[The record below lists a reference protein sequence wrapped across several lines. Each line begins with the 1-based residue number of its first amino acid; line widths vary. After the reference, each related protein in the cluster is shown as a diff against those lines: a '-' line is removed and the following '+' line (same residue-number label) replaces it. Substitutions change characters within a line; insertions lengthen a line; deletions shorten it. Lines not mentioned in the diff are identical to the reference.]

1 LKHIT
6 SVFKESKMST
16 HARWIAPLFLLLA
29 SVTWGDDS
37 ETVDEVASNEA
48 SAQRIAEL
56 ADKYEFFT
64 DATKANPLQRE
75 PKPILKYTNAIRGD
89 VFGNVFVWT
98 HEGRPEVIG
107 AIFDFRSE
115 DKFDSELH
123 TLARPTIVAVRD
135 EQTFWKPSKPGVT
148 FESLPGAQA
157 PATTATGRLR
167 QMRDFSRDFTVE
179 RIHPEQGKES
189 LRVLPQPIYRY
200 SSPEQEV
207 VDGAIFVFVEGTD
220 PETFLLL
227 EATGGEGSKWRFAL
241 ARMNIVDFSA
251 SYQGKKV
258 WSVAPI
264 EWDTV
269 FDGQEPYAIIRENP
283 RRGLVRKATN

>member
-1 LKHIT
+1 
-6 SVFKESKMST
+6 MST
-16 HARWIAPLFLLLA
+16 HFLWIALLFLLMVSAGRGDESEPA
-29 SVTWGDDS
+29 SEGS
-37 ETVDEVASNEA
+37 ANEA
-48 SAQRIAEL
+48 SAARIAEL

-64 DATKANPLQRE
+64 DAAKSTKLARQ
-75 PKPILKYTNAIRGD
+75 PKPVLKYTNAIRGD

-98 HEGRPEVIG
+98 HLGRPEVIG

-123 TLARPTIVAVRD
+123 TLSRPTIVAARD
-135 EQTFWKPSKPGVT
+135 EQTFWKPSKAGVT
-148 FESLPGAQA
+148 FAVLPGAQP
-157 PATTATGRLR
+157 PATTAAARLK
-167 QMRDFSRDFTVE
+167 QMRDFANDFAVE
-179 RIHPEQGKES
+179 RDHPEQGKES
-189 LRVLPQPIYRY
+189 LRILTQPIYRY
-200 SSPEQEV
+200 SSPEQDV

-227 EATGGEGSKWRFAL
+227 EATGGENPKWRFAL

-258 WSVAPI
+258 WSVKPI
-264 EWDTV
+264 DWDTV

>member
-1 LKHIT
+1 
-6 SVFKESKMST
+6 MSA
-16 HARWIAPLFLLLA
+16 HSYWIAPLFLLAATFALA
-29 SVTWGDDS
+29 EDN
-37 ETVDEVASNEA
+37 ETADEVPANEA

-64 DATKANPLQRE
+64 DATKSAKLERQ
-75 PKPILKYTNAIRGD
+75 PKPVLKYTNAIRGD

-98 HEGRPEVIG
+98 HLGRPEAIG

-115 DKFDSELH
+115 DKLDTELH
-123 TLARPTIVAVRD
+123 TLSRPTIVAARD
-135 EQTFWKPSKPGVT
+135 GQTFWKPSKPGVT
-148 FESLPGAQA
+148 FEVLPGAQP
-157 PATTATGRLR
+157 PATTATGRAK
-167 QMRDFSRDFTVE
+167 QMRDFANDFEVE

-189 LRVLPQPIYRY
+189 LRLLPQPIYRY
-200 SSPEQEV
+200 SSPKQDI

-227 EATGGEGSKWRFAL
+227 EATSGENPKWRFAL
-241 ARMNIVDFSA
+241 ARMNIVDFTA
-251 SYQGKKV
+251 TYLGKKV
-258 WSVAPI
+258 WSVATI
-264 EWDTV
+264 EWDAV